1 MYDNSVSQMDRRKY
15 LFLIITTPVTD
26 RLAFDLSHSTNAF
39 ISVRPNVFT
48 FDKKKNKPKFPVCT
62 LLIYI
67 SLDIWFF
74 P

>member
-1 MYDNSVSQMDRRKY
+1 MYDNSVSQIDRRKY

-26 RLAFDLSHSTNAF
+26 RLAFDLLHSTNAF
-39 ISVRPNVFT
+39 ISVRPPVFT
-48 FDKKKNKPKFPVCT
+48 FNKEKKQPKFPVCT

-67 SLDIWFF
+67 SLDTWFF